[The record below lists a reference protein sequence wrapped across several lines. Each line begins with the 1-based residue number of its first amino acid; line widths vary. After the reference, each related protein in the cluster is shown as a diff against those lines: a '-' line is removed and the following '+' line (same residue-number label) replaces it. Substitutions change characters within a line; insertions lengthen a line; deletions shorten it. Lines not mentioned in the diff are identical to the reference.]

1 MCNLSQNIAERNLNK
16 GIGIGRA
23 EGREEGIDIG
33 VNKTLFQ
40 LVYLNAINKD
50 IAYAQT
56 NLSKED
62 FDKAYSEWLK
72 ENKQD

>member
-1 MCNLSQNIAERNLNK
+1 MCNLSQ
-16 GIGIGRA
+16 GIREEGIDI
-23 EGREEGIDIG
+23 GREEGIDIG
-33 VNKTLFQ
+33 ENKMLFK

-50 IAYAQT
+50 IAYTQT